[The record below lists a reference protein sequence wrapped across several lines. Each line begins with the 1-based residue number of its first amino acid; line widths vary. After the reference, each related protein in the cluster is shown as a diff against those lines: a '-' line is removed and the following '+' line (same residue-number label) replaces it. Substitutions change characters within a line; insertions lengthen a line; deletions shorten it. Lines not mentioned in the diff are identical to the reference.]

1 MKKMMKFFGFIAVA
15 VMSLTACQNEI
26 DEQVNANNEGV
37 TLEIVADMATRS
49 TFGEKVD
56 GAYPSTWTGNETV
69 RFIANDRTIDG
80 AQVETKPTEAGA
92 TTHFNVTFT
101 GGTDIENGVIFAL
114 TPIGNYSSGLG
125 GWGSHTAYSYTYLT
139 VPTTQTPLANSVDEA
154 AHILIAEHNYEGAF
168 PTGTIG
174 MSFKH
179 ALAYGKMKL
188 TLPEG
193 VEASQVILHFTQ
205 DVAGNN
211 IRRYYEAKDPYAIGD
226 YSDADKKDI
235 TLIPTNVVDGVYWFG
250 ILPTGV
256 LEGDMEIEVVATN
269 GNIYKKTIAT
279 ADDLAFNKGEV
290 SSFKV
295 TMAAV
300 TPIEPETIATI
311 DFTVQGFAN
320 ATAVSTVNDDA
331 DMFCATFDKGTNNN
345 APKYYSNNVTVPAV
359 RVYGGSTMTISAL
372 QSFQLDK
379 IVLTYGS
386 GDNTNSISAD
396 SGSFDTDTW
405 TATEDLTTSVTFT
418 IGGTSGHRR
427 ISKVDIYYSEAVI
440 PFSMSA
446 ENLTIPYAAQD
457 GAANVSISGADDYTF
472 TVTSNAEWLTVEASL
487 NESNQVV
494 FSATENTSAESRT
507 ATITITATNGSAT
520 ETATFTITQS
530 EGLKIVTINE
540 FLDAAVDD
548 VVVYQ
553 ITGVISNITNTTF
566 GNFDLTDETG
576 TVYIYGIKD
585 ADGNNIWSSLG
596 LVDGDTLTIQG
607 NRGEYNSSPQMIN
620 GVYVSHDVNNTSRI
634 ISVSSESLSFAYNA
648 TEAKDVT
655 VTVAGNTTTL
665 SATAS
670 ESWVTTNVSDNTV
683 SVSVTENTVEE
694 ERNATITII
703 YGESTKTVTVTQAAK
718 PAEGAPVEQTVEI
731 DLATVWSEKTDFT
744 EGTTYTLKEG
754 ILDMTFKQK
763 NNNSTSNY
771 YGSGQMRLYKNDIF
785 TFSSTKNLKS
795 VVFTCTGASYS
806 KTGTV
811 STGSHTSSNNVVTW
825 TASNNTTKSF
835 DVTLSGSAWR
845 ITGIEVTYYE

>member
-56 GAYPSTWTGNETV
+56 GAYPSTWTGDETV
-69 RFIANDRTIDG
+69 RFIANDKSIEG

-101 GGTDIENGVIFAL
+101 GGTDIENGVIFGL
-114 TPIGNYSSGLG
+114 TPIGNFSAGIG
-125 GWGSHTAYSYTYLT
+125 GWGSHTIYGYTYLT
-139 VPTTQTPLANSVDEA
+139 VPTTQTPLANSVDED

-168 PTGTIG
+168 PTGTVG

-211 IRRYYEAKDPYAIGD
+211 IMRYYEAKDPYAIGD
-226 YSDADKKDI
+226 YSNADKKDI

-269 GNIYKKTIAT
+269 GDIYKKTIAT
-279 ADDLAFNKGEV
+279 ADDLAFNKGQV

-311 DFTVQGFAN
+311 DFTAQGYAN

-540 FLDAAVDD
+540 FLDAAVSD

-607 NRGEYNSSPQMIN
+607 NRGVYNSSPQMVN

-634 ISVSSESLSFAYNA
+634 LSISNDEINFNA
-648 TEAKDVT
+648 TASSQDVT
-655 VTVAGNTTTL
+655 VTVAGNAATL
-665 SATAS
+665 SAIAS
-670 ESWVTTNVSDNTV
+670 ESWITAVPNGTTV
-683 SVSVTENTVEE
+683 SISVSENTLASDRTGTV
-694 ERNATITII
+694 TIT
-703 YGESTKTVTVTQAAK
+703 YGETSKTVTVNQVAA
-718 PAEGAPVEQTVEI
+718 GATAEQTVEI
-731 DLATVWSEKTDFT
+731 DLTTVWSAKTDFT

-763 NNNSTSNY
+763 NNSSTSNY
-771 YGSGQMRLYKNDIF
+771 YGSGQMRLYKNDVF

-811 STGSHTSSNNVVTW
+811 STGSHTSSNSVVTW

-845 ITGIEVTYYE
+845 ITGIAVTYYE